1 MGIEDQ
7 VREAY
12 RRVGR
17 PEPDELGAYDRFLR
31 RGQRRTRQVRAA
43 VAAGL
48 ALLLAVAFVTPR
60 LLGSTHGAAG
70 GSGQLLNR
78 HDFGF
83 TVPIPPGWELTPR
96 PATGS
101 LPASPTRYEDTL
113 RWRGSVDEPPA
124 QIAVQVTYVVPQLY
138 PGGPPAGLPRT
149 DAGLTPEDFRVLGGW
164 GVPDWRPQT
173 QGRRADGR
181 AWNRY
186 EHRSHSKNG
195 DVTEV
200 YYTIAWPYACAP
212 GVRCPQALKLR
223 ALTLRVVAGAQ
234 DFPAA
239 DAAARRIVQTA
250 RPVGNAVQ
258 APPAAARPR
267 CDTSGTGGAEIGRGG
282 QGGGAVRFTVT
293 LKENPIASCQV
304 RTTVAFR
311 VRVGD
316 SHPAQITS
324 QPVTVTA
331 QLPEDGHISLTWQW
345 ENWCYPA
352 VHGGFSSLLHL
363 DPPGRAHPLAAGPT
377 PRCVDPHKPSTV
389 KLVRKG
395 G

>member
-7 VREAY
+7 VRETY

-31 RGQRRTRQVRAA
+31 RGKRRTRQVRAT

-83 TVPIPPGWELTPR
+83 TVPIPSGWDLTPR

-101 LPASPTRYEDTL
+101 LPASPTRYEDML
-113 RWRGSVDEPPA
+113 RLRRSADEPQA
-124 QIAVQVTYVVPQLY
+124 QITVQMTYVVPQLY

-186 EHRSHSKNG
+186 EHRSASF
-195 DVTEV
+195 TQV
-200 YYTIAWPYACAP
+200 YYTVAWPYVCAP
-212 GVRCPQALKLR
+212 GGRCPRVLKLR
-223 ALTLRVVAGAQ
+223 ALTLQVVAGAHE
-234 DFPAA
+234 FPAA

-267 CDTSGTGGAEIGRGG
+267 CDTSGIAGAEVSGR
-282 QGGGAVRFTVT
+282 QGDRAVRFTVT

-331 QLPEDGHISLTWQW
+331 QLPEDGHIALTWQW
-345 ENWCYPA
+345 ANWCHPA
-352 VHGGFSSLLHL
+352 VHGGFPSLLHL
-363 DPPGRAHPLAAGPT
+363 DPPGRANPLTAWPA

-389 KLVRKG
+389 ELVRKG

>member
-12 RRVGR
+12 RRAGR

-31 RGQRRTRQVRAA
+31 RGQRRARQVRAA

-48 ALLLAVAFVTPR
+48 ALLLVVGFAAPR
-60 LLGSTHGAAG
+60 LLGSTHGAVG
-70 GSGQLLNR
+70 GIGQLLDR
-78 HDFGF
+78 QEFGF
-83 TVPIPPGWELTPR
+83 TLPIPPGWDLVPR

-101 LPASPTRYEDTL
+101 LPASPNLDEDVL
-113 RWRGSVDEPPA
+113 RWRGSVGEPQA
-124 QIAVQVTYVVPQLY
+124 QIAVQVAYVVPQLY
-138 PGGPPAGLPRT
+138 PGGPPAGLPKT
-149 DAGLTPEDFRVLGGW
+149 DAGLTPEDFRVLDGW

-173 QGRRADGR
+173 QGLRADGR

-186 EHRSHSKNG
+186 EHRSASF
-195 DVTEV
+195 TQV

-212 GVRCPQALKLR
+212 GVRCPRALQLR
-223 ALTLRVVAGAQ
+223 ALSLRVVAGAG

-239 DAAARRIVQTA
+239 DAAARRIIATA

-267 CDTSGTGGAEIGRGG
+267 CDTSEIAGAEVGGR
-282 QGGGAVRFTVT
+282 QGDGAVRFTVT

-311 VRVGD
+311 VKVGD

-331 QLPEDGHISLTWQW
+331 QLPEDGHIALTWQW
-345 ENWCYPA
+345 ANWSYPA
-352 VHGGFSSLLHL
+352 VHGGFPSLLHL
-363 DPPGRAHPLAAGPT
+363 DPPGPAHPLTASPA

-389 KLVRKG
+389 ELVRNG
-395 G
+395 

>member
-7 VREAY
+7 VRETY

-31 RGQRRTRQVRAA
+31 RGQRRTRQVRAT

-70 GSGQLLNR
+70 GSGQVLNR

-83 TVPIPPGWELTPR
+83 TVPIPSGWDLTPR
-96 PATGS
+96 PANGS
-101 LPASPTRYEDTL
+101 LPASPSQYEDVL
-113 RWRGSVDEPPA
+113 RLRGSVDEPQA
-124 QIAVQVTYVVPQLY
+124 EIALQVTYVVPQRY
-138 PGGPPAGLPRT
+138 PGGPPAALPKT
-149 DAGLTPEDFRVLGGW
+149 DAGLTPEDFSVLGGW

-186 EHRSHSKNG
+186 EHRSHRTNG
-195 DVTEV
+195 DLTQV
-200 YYTIAWPYACAP
+200 YYTIAWPYVCAP
-212 GVRCPQALKLR
+212 GGRCPRVLKLR
-223 ALTLRVVAGAQ
+223 ALTLRVVAGAH

-239 DAAARRIVQTA
+239 DAAARWIVQTA

-267 CDTSGTGGAEIGRGG
+267 CDTSGIAGAEEAPRRPGD
-282 QGGGAVRFTVT
+282 GAVRFTVT
-293 LKENPIASCQV
+293 LKENPVASCQV
-304 RTTVAFR
+304 RTTVAFT
-311 VRVGD
+311 VKVGD

-331 QLPEDGHISLTWQW
+331 QLPEDGQISLTWQW
-345 ENWCYPA
+345 DNWCYSA
-352 VHGGFSSLLHL
+352 VHGGFPSLLHL
-363 DPPGRAHPLAAGPT
+363 DPPGPANPLTAWPA
-377 PRCVDPHKPSTV
+377 PRCVDPNKPSTV
-389 KLVRKG
+389 ELVRNG

>member
-17 PEPDELGAYDRFLR
+17 PEPDEGGAYDRFLR
-31 RGQRRTRQVRAA
+31 RGKRRTRQVRAT

-48 ALLLAVAFVTPR
+48 ALLLAVALVTPR

-70 GSGQLLNR
+70 GAGQLLNR

-96 PATGS
+96 PANGS
-101 LPASPTRYEDTL
+101 LRASPNRYEDTL
-113 RWRGSVDEPPA
+113 RLRGSVDEPQA
-124 QIAVQVTYVVPQLY
+124 QITVQMTYVVPQRY

-186 EHRSHSKNG
+186 EHRSASFAQ
-195 DVTEV
+195 V
-200 YYTIAWPYACAP
+200 YYTIAGPYVCAP
-212 GVRCPQALKLR
+212 GGRCPRVLKLR
-223 ALTLRVVAGAQ
+223 ALTLQVVAGAHE
-234 DFPAA
+234 FPAA
-239 DAAARRIVQTA
+239 DAAARRIIQTA

-267 CDTSGTGGAEIGRGG
+267 CDTSGIAGAEQAPPR
-282 QGGGAVRFTVT
+282 QGDGAVRFTVT

-311 VRVGD
+311 VKVGD

-331 QLPEDGHISLTWQW
+331 QLPEDGHIALTWQW

-352 VHGGFSSLLHL
+352 VHGGFPSLLHL
-363 DPPGRAHPLAAGPT
+363 DPPGRANPLSAWPAPH
-377 PRCVDPHKPSTV
+377 CVDPHKPSTV
-389 KLVRKG
+389 ELVRKG